1 MLLRT
6 RFIAASLAM
15 LSATNAL
22 AQAPERVVSGHTLR
36 SDRDPAVLLELKGP
50 VQYVGADRW
59 VLYGVADAEVHVF
72 VEADSSKRVTRLY
85 WIQFEGYLPSVNS
98 QYNGYTSPTRAQ
110 LGDLE
115 FIVDGFVLVTPPPQL
130 RAGSDREKVLQLLA
144 AKGYSLPPGMMARRM
159 VHLPTPD
166 RRKELMII
174 YAEDLAPTGLAAA
187 DLLRGGKAEGEFARL
202 GADALRRATE
212 RITARAR

>member
-6 RFIAASLAM
+6 CFIPVFWTMLAT
-15 LSATNAL
+15 ADAL

-36 SDRDPAVLLELKGP
+36 SDRDPAVLLELRGP

-72 VEADSSKRVTRLY
+72 VEADSAKRVTRLY

-110 LGDLE
+110 LGNLE
-115 FIVDGFVLVTPPPQL
+115 FIVDGFVLVTPPLQM
-130 RAGSDREKVLQLLA
+130 RAGSDRERVLLLLA
-144 AKGYSLPPGMMARRM
+144 AKGYTLPPGMMARRM
-159 VHLPTPD
+159 VHLPSPD

-174 YAEDLAPTGLAAA
+174 YAEDLAPTGYSSA
-187 DLLRGGKAEGEFARL
+187 DLLRGGKAEGEVARL
-202 GADALRRATE
+202 GAEALRHATE

>member
-1 MLLRT
+1 MLRRT
-6 RFIAASLAM
+6 CFIPAFLSL
-15 LSATNAL
+15 LSAGGAL
-22 AQAPERVVSGHTLR
+22 AQAPERVVSGYTLR
-36 SDRDPAVLLELKGP
+36 SDRDPAVVLELKGP

-72 VEADSSKRVTRLY
+72 VEADSAKRVTRLY
-85 WIQFEGYLPSVNS
+85 WIQFAGYLPSVNS

-115 FIVDGFVLVTPPPQL
+115 FIVDGFIMVTPPAQM
-130 RAGSDREKVLQLLA
+130 RSGSDREHVLQLLA

-174 YAEDLAPTGLAAA
+174 YAEDLAPTGYSAL
-187 DLLRGGKAEGEFARL
+187 DLVRGGKAEGEFTRL
-202 GADALRRATE
+202 GAEALRHATE
-212 RITARAR
+212 RIAARAR

>member
-6 RFIAASLAM
+6 CFIPACCTMLVAAHVP
-15 LSATNAL
+15 
-22 AQAPERVVSGHTLR
+22 AQAPERVVSGHTVR

-85 WIQFEGYLPSVNS
+85 WIQFEGYLPSVNG

-115 FIVDGFVLVTPPPQL
+115 FIVDGFVMVTPPTQL
-130 RAGSDREKVLQLLA
+130 RAGSDREHVLQLLA
-144 AKGYSLPPGMMARRM
+144 AKGFTLPPGMMARRM

-174 YAEDLAPTGLAAA
+174 YAEGLAPTGYSAL
-187 DLLRGGKAEGEFARL
+187 DLTRGGKAEGEVARL
-202 GADALRRATE
+202 GAEALRHATE
-212 RITARAR
+212 RITARAP